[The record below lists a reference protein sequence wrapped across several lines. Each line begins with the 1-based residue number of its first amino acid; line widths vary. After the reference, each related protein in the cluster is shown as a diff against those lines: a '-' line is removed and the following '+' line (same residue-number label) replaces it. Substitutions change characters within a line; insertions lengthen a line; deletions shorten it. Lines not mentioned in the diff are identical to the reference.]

1 MSDKNPEV
9 PGQSGAVDTHCHLFL
24 LDSEPS
30 GVVEAAKA
38 AGVDRLIC
46 VGVDPETSRRSLELA
61 DSIEGVF
68 ATAGMHPHDAS
79 AFDRD
84 AGARIEE
91 LLHDPRVLAV
101 GECGLDFF
109 RMHSPKEDQERAF
122 KAQIAL
128 SNDTGKPLVVHVRD
142 AWPDV
147 LRVLDEG
154 SAERVVIHCFSG
166 DAVIARE
173 CAARGYWVSFA
184 GNITY
189 PKNEHFRQAAQA
201 LDARSHPR
209 RNRQSV
215 PRAADD
221 ARSRQRTGER
231 DDDDRRDRARSRRAS
246 RRHRRSDGEERAR
259 RVRRIAVT
267 NARKRTGS
275 RENGR
280 VIHRTGV
287 RSQDCSEG

>member
-1 MSDKNPEV
+1 MSDRNPEV
-9 PGQSGAVDTHCHLFL
+9 VGQPGAVDTHCHLFL

-30 GVVEAAKA
+30 GVVEAARA

-46 VGVDPETSRRSLELA
+46 VGVDPETSRKSLELA
-61 DSIEGVF
+61 ESIEGVF

-79 AFDRD
+79 AFDKE

-91 LLHDPRVLAV
+91 LLLDPRVLAV

-122 KAQIAL
+122 KVHIAL
-128 SNDTGKPLVVHVRD
+128 SNDSGKPLVVHVRD

-166 DAVIARE
+166 DAEIARE

-184 GNITY
+184 GNVTY
-189 PKNEHFRQAAQA
+189 PKNEPFRQAAKA
-201 LDARSHPR
+201 LDIDRILVETDSPFLAPQKLRGQDNEPANVLATIAEIARVR
-209 RNRQSV
+209 GDDVADVIDATAKNA
-215 PRAADD
+215 RAAF
-221 ARSRQRTGER
+221 TGLP
-231 DDDDRRDRARSRRAS
+231 
-246 RRHRRSDGEERAR
+246 
-259 RVRRIAVT
+259 
-267 NARKRTGS
+267 
-275 RENGR
+275 
-280 VIHRTGV
+280 
-287 RSQDCSEG
+287 